1 MKPKT
6 TPTPITPITS
16 GAAIAR
22 YRSAL
27 RNSRDSRLPPGFAPP
42 QPPSVWPAEN
52 VELLERF
59 LAWLVADGA
68 GQRSIDLF
76 YLPMAG
82 HVLGLNLKSHSQ
94 INLECDLE
102 RAMDF
107 VNAKRPSQS
116 WAELCRMGLH
126 RFRRFLR
133 QERGMVETS
142 RPVLPVNV
150 TCYHEGVP
158 DWLVVELT
166 HYQHLRQAN
175 WRPARLEDV
184 IRRFWDRHSHLWR
197 WLFAHYPIGS
207 VADIQRGFVLAYI
220 DERLAAGANPKSI
233 NQMLRAWQ
241 ASLRFLQSRDF
252 AIPQALLTL
261 PGLKEPDTLPRFL
274 TDEQVQRL
282 RADLEQRVE
291 QAAGPVQTRN
301 TLLDRAAF
309 YLMWHGGL
317 RLGEVEEL
325 GLADLNLSQQQVMI
339 RQGKGLCDRAV
350 YLTETAVAALQ
361 AYLSVRG
368 DGQTDHVFLYRHR
381 PLCKDLLRGR
391 MKAAGERTGVKVTPH
406 QLRHTYATQL
416 LNAGC
421 RVTTIQALLGHR
433 RLNSTMTYAR
443 VHDRTVMAD
452 YFKAMEQV
460 EKRLD
465 LAGPTVKE
473 EGTAGREAG
482 PKDGTYLLKLV
493 DTLDVDRL
501 EQSQR
506 EVVAALRNGIL
517 ALAV

>member
-6 TPTPITPITS
+6 TPTPVAPVVT

-22 YRSAL
+22 YQSAL

-42 QPPSVWPAEN
+42 QPPSTWPAEN
-52 VELLERF
+52 IELLERF
-59 LAWLVADGA
+59 LVWLAADGA

-82 HVLGLNLKSHSQ
+82 HVLGLNRKPHWQLD
-94 INLECDLE
+94 LEHDLE

-116 WAELCRMGLH
+116 WAALCRMGLN

-133 QERGMVETS
+133 QERGMVET
-142 RPVLPVNV
+142 PLPALPVNV
-150 TCYHEGVP
+150 TCYHEGLP

-166 HYQHLRQAN
+166 HYQQLRQAN
-175 WRPARLEDV
+175 WRPARLEDA

-197 WLFAHYPIGS
+197 WLFAHYLIGS

-241 ASLRFLQSRDF
+241 ALLRFLQSRDW

-274 TDEQVQRL
+274 TDEQVNQL
-282 RADLEQRVE
+282 RADLEQRVA

-325 GLADLNLSQQQVMI
+325 GLADLNLAQRQVMV

-361 AYLSVRG
+361 DYLAVRG
-368 DGQTDHVFLYRHR
+368 DGPTDHVFLYRHR
-381 PLCKDLLRGR
+381 PLGKDFLRGR
-391 MKAAGERTGVKVTPH
+391 LKAAGERTGVNASQYFLQVT
-406 QLRHTYATQL
+406 LSRKS
-416 LNAGC
+416 NI
-421 RVTTIQALLGHR
+421 R
-433 RLNSTMTYAR
+433 
-443 VHDRTVMAD
+443 
-452 YFKAMEQV
+452 
-460 EKRLD
+460 
-465 LAGPTVKE
+465 
-473 EGTAGREAG
+473 
-482 PKDGTYLLKLV
+482 
-493 DTLDVDRL
+493 
-501 EQSQR
+501 
-506 EVVAALRNGIL
+506 
-517 ALAV
+517 